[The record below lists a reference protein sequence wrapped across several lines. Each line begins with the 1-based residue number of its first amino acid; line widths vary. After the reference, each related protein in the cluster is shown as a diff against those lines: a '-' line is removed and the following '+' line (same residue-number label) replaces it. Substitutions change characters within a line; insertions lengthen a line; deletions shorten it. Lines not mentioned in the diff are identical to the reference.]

1 MVIMAFIMLIMIRFL
16 SNAAVE
22 YDIKQDLKRSVEKN
36 LHHVSI
42 EYGQLNIS
50 EDFLYQD
57 DYIHFVIVRRNGKVW
72 AGAYPEEIA
81 EDLINYRARHSHSR
95 SIICNDE
102 KYYVRDMKIG
112 RIEKIGKDGKYKAR
126 NLFVRGI
133 LRKEDAYSL
142 YRTIEIVAYLSIIGI
157 FLVIFLCEMLLTK
170 KISKE
175 LQNMRET
182 AENIGL
188 DLDMSKR
195 MEYTGRFQE
204 IAVLAQA
211 NNRMLDRMEQVF
223 LQQEQFNSDVS
234 HELRTPV
241 AVVMAECQSIKG
253 KDKSKEEL
261 KEVLDV
267 VYRQSLKINTIIK
280 QLLHLSRLEQGRE
293 QIREEDIDLLEI
305 VESICEEIQDKSEAE
320 ILINLNLQEVH
331 TIGDIQLIM
340 MVVDNLIR
348 NALKFGPSNGP
359 IDISTGEENGQI
371 FVSVRDYGSGI
382 PKEEQENIFK
392 RFYKSD
398 KSRNREGFGLG
409 LALSMKIAETHGG
422 TITLESEEGKGS
434 EFKFLLNKI

>member
-1 MVIMAFIMLIMIRFL
+1 MAFIMLIMIRFL